1 MTEDGRYTNFE
12 DPGSSVAHYLADF
25 CIHIQREV
33 IEVTQFRWDNLYSK
47 GGWSMVVL
55 SLISIFH

>member
-1 MTEDGRYTNFE
+1 MTEDDRYTNFE

-33 IEVTQFRWDNLYSK
+33 IEVTQFRWDNLYSER
-47 GGWSMVVL
+47 
-55 SLISIFH
+55 H